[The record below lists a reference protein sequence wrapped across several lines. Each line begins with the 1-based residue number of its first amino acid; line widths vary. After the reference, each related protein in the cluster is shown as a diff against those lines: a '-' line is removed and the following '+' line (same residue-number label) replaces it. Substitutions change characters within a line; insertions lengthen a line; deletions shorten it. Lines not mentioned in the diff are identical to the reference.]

1 MSIIEELSGDI
12 AQTET
17 LLTIGVFDGIH
28 LGHRHL
34 LNYLKDK
41 AQRNRWLS
49 GVITFKFHPQT
60 VISPHSKLVW
70 LDDLDTRINLIRGL
84 GIDRVIALSFTDEV
98 RQLSAREFAQSLKD
112 YLKMCGLVIGP
123 DFALGKDREGH
134 AAQLNAL
141 GMEMGFSV
149 DIVSPVIIDNEVV
162 SSSAIRQALNDGDM
176 KKAAK
181 FLGRV
186 FTLSGKVV
194 SGDQWGS
201 VLGFPTANLDI
212 SPEQATPGNGVYAT
226 VTHIDDQSMPSV
238 TNIGIRPT
246 FGGSKRQ
253 IETYIIDYAQ
263 QIRGWKL
270 RLDFIDKLRDEKHFD
285 IIEDLQSQIREDIE
299 QAKLILGKSVNY

>member
-12 AQTET
+12 APTET

-41 AQRNRWLS
+41 AQSNGWLS

-70 LDDLDTRINLIRGL
+70 LDDLDTRIKLIREL
-84 GIDRVIALSFTDEV
+84 GIDRIIALSFTDEV
-98 RQLSAREFAQSLKD
+98 RKLGAREFAQLLKD

-123 DFALGKDREGH
+123 DFALGKNREGD
-134 AAQLNAL
+134 AAQLNTL

-149 DIVSPVIIDNEVV
+149 DIVSPITIDDEVV
-162 SSSAIRQALNDGDM
+162 SSSAIRQALNNGDM

-186 FTLSGKVV
+186 FSLSGQVV

-201 VLGFPTANLDI
+201 VLGFPTANLDV
-212 SPEQATPGNGVYAT
+212 SSEQATPGNGVYAT
-226 VTHIDDQSMPSV
+226 ITHIDDQSMPSV

-253 IETYIIDYAQ
+253 IETYIIDYKQ
-263 QIRGWKL
+263 QIRGHKL
-270 RLDFIDKLRDEKHFD
+270 KLDFIDKLRDEKHFD

-299 QAKLILGKSVNY
+299 QAKLILSKSVNY